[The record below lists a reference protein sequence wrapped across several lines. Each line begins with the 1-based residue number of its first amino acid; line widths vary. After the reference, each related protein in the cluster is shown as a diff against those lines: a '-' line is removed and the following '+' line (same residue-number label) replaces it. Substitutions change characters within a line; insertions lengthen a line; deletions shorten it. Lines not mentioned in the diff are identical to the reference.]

1 MKFTWDETTGVAKC
15 ILKYNNNEFI
25 GQAKCHPEDL
35 DMKSKKGGELIA
47 TTRAKIKYLTHIKE
61 NELKP
66 SLHSLKQLY
75 YSMNKS
81 KYFNPKSYENK
92 MLQRQI
98 KMYELDIIAINDV
111 IKINKNELRNYIEN
125 KELLYQKIRKHRQVN
140 PK

>member
-1 MKFTWDETTGVAKC
+1 
-15 ILKYNNNEFI
+15 
-25 GQAKCHPEDL
+25 
-35 DMKSKKGGELIA
+35 MKSKKVGELIA
-47 TTRAKIKYLTHIKE
+47 TTRAKIKYLAHIKE

-125 KELLYQKIRKHRQVN
+125 KELLYQKIRKHR
-140 PK
+140 